1 MGNLQAA
8 IKLTPEA
15 RTLLESLLAERD
27 AAASRVGV
35 ALIAMKAALGIPLD
49 WTIRTLDEG
58 FVEPPEQAKDRAE

>member
-15 RTLLESLLAERD
+15 RALLERLIAERE
-27 AAASRVGV
+27 AAVSRVDV
-35 ALIAMKAALGIPLD
+35 AIVAMKAALGVPLD

-58 FVEPPEQAKDRAE
+58 FVEGADDGGNN